1 MLNTDKSFTFSI
13 ENNIIYTFKKII
25 YLKFIY
31 LNIINK
37 TYNYITNI
45 VNKQNKIGIDR
56 DV

>member
-1 MLNTDKSFTFSI
+1 MLNTDKIYTFYF

-25 YLKFIY
+25 SLKFIL

-45 VNKQNKIGIDR
+45 VNKQNKIGINR